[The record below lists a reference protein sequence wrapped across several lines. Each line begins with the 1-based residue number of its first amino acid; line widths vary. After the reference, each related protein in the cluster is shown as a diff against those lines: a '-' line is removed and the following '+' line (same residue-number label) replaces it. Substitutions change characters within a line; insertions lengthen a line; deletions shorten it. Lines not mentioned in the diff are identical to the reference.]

1 MGDIE
6 LIDEL
11 ITEHRQIGQSMK
23 TYEQVIDDLCAA
35 QKLEDTKESL
45 VPSRFEDSRKKVEQL
60 EEDLGHIVSDLEH
73 HFDREEKVLLDAF
86 KRRGSTELASVL
98 YELLSEHSAIRRLLE
113 AASVE
118 ASELIADRSSRS
130 VWQPKAWALRA
141 RIASVG
147 REIESHARREE
158 DLFHQAKQLF
168 RGP

>member
-1 MGDIE
+1 MGEIE

-23 TYEQVIDDLCAA
+23 TYEQVINDLCAA
-35 QKLEDTKESL
+35 QKLEKA
-45 VPSRFEDSRKKVEQL
+45 
-60 EEDLGHIVSDLEH
+60 
-73 HFDREEKVLLDAF
+73 LLDAF

-98 YELLSEHSAIRRLLE
+98 HELLSEHSAIRRLLE
-113 AASVE
+113 AVSVE

-147 REIESHARREE
+147 REIESHALREE
-158 DLFHQAKQLF
+158 DLFHRAKQLF
-168 RGP
+168 RGL